1 MVRLHKGDKTLS
13 YGETE
18 KDIVKY
24 LPNGETIMSVKM
36 LDNGGR
42 KILYE
47 TSGWYYIEPTDKKK
61 GVYAGDICQ
70 ICNKGEL
77 VDYGGCATC
86 NNCNAQLKCGL

>member
-1 MVRLHKGDKTLS
+1 MERLSKDGKTIMYVEDTKEL
-13 YGETE
+13 
-18 KDIVKY
+18 VKY
-24 LPNGETIMSVKM
+24 LPKDDIVMSVKI
-36 LDNGGR
+36 LENGR

-47 TSGWYYIEPTDKKK
+47 QSGWYLIERSNKKK

-86 NNCNAQLKCGL
+86 NSCNAQLKCGL